1 MTMAPVFS
9 DEGDPL
15 AGEIERGSGARGRRC
30 LGAAAPL
37 LCVRYDAARRERDHE
52 RRRQPK
58 PWFHLHRLQ
67 HAIRRSLT

>member
-1 MTMAPVFS
+1 MAPVFG

-15 AGEIERGSGARGRRC
+15 AGEIKRGRSARGWRC
-30 LGAAAPL
+30 LRDAAAPL
-37 LCVRYDAARRERDHE
+37 LCVRYHAARRERDHD

-67 HAIRRSLT
+67 HAIIRSLT